1 MSQIND
7 KLLKPYDDDALNFA
21 GFVQFFWQ
29 SSIFCHNNLRFKAPH
44 ETGGRSIKSLLF
56 GEMVENSVTWFK
68 VAAQARGG
76 STVLYDYPELA
87 AEPQKAAQLKLL
99 NEKVKVNPN
108 LALPS
113 GFMLSRET
121 Q

>member
-29 SSIFCHNNLRFKAPH
+29 SAIYCHNHLRFKAPH

-56 GEMVENSVTWFK
+56 GDMIQNLIVWFK
-68 VAAQARGG
+68 LAAETRGG
-76 STVLYDYPELA
+76 PTILYDYPELSGD
-87 AEPQKAAQLKLL
+87 PKKALQLQEL
-99 NEKVKVNPN
+99 NERVKTNPG
-108 LALPS
+108 LSLPT
-113 GFMLSRET
+113 GFILSKEIL
-121 Q
+121 